1 MKVNVKIR
9 KGVFSISSQYKQ
21 RWWVLASLAFGILAV
36 GLDMTILNLALPI
49 LAEDIHATNAEL
61 QWFSDAYN
69 LVFAAMLLPMGMLGD
84 RIGRKRM
91 LLAGLLIFGGASL
104 ACAYATSPW
113 ELITARVF
121 LGLGA
126 SLIVPLSMAVIP
138 VMFAEKE
145 RPKAIAV
152 WMMANAVGI
161 PLGPILGGWLLNNYW
176 WGSVFII
183 NLPLVIVAVLAVSF
197 LLPESRS
204 KEHRPMDLLGVL
216 ISSSGLIALT
226 YGVIEAGE
234 RGWDDVF
241 SLTAV
246 FAGILLLLWFVVY
259 QTRTA
264 HPLIDPSLFRSRSFT
279 GGSLIGTIIS
289 FSLFGVLFAL
299 PQYLQAVLEADA
311 LSAGLRLLPLVIGL
325 LIGTPISDAL
335 QSRFGTRTAIV
346 IGLVLLGIGLLLGS
360 ATAISTGYGFTS
372 IWISAVGLGIG
383 FALPAAMDEAI
394 SVLTPER
401 SGVGSALLMALRQAG
416 GTLGVAIL
424 GTVLGVGYRNHLN
437 LDEWPAEAAE
447 LAQRNVAAG
456 MAAARQ
462 IGSDSLIHSV
472 KASFVGGMDQL
483 LWVCAG
489 ASVVGI
495 VFTLSLLKARP
506 AANKNP
512 RTSLEAKE

>member
-1 MKVNVKIR
+1 MELN
-9 KGVFSISSQYKQ
+9 SQYQQ

-49 LAEDIHATNAEL
+49 MAQDMHATNAEL
-61 QWFSDAYN
+61 QWFVDAYN
-69 LVFAAMLLPMGMLGD
+69 LVFAALLLPMGMLGD

-91 LLAGLLIFGGASL
+91 LLAGLLVFGAASL
-104 ACAYATSPW
+104 ACAYAASPW

-183 NLPLVIVAVLAVSF
+183 NLPLVIVAITAVFF
-197 LLPESRS
+197 LLPETRS
-204 KEHRPMDLLGVL
+204 EERRPVDLPGVL
-216 ISSSGLIALT
+216 ISSSGLIGLT

-234 RGWDDVF
+234 RGWDDVIALA
-241 SLTAV
+241 SVL
-246 FAGILLLLWFVVY
+246 AGMLLLLWFIVY
-259 QTRTA
+259 QARTP
-264 HPLIDPSLFRSRSFT
+264 HPLVDPSLFRSRSFA
-279 GGSLIGTIIS
+279 GGTWIGSIIS
-289 FSLFGVLFAL
+289 FALFGVLFAL
-299 PQYLQAVLEADA
+299 PQYLQAVLEMDA

-346 IGLVLLGIGLLLGS
+346 IGSVLLGIGLAMGS
-360 ATAISTGYGFTS
+360 ATDLSTGYGFTS

-383 FALPAAMDEAI
+383 LALPAAMDEAV
-394 SVLTPER
+394 SALTPER
-401 SGVGSALLMALRQAG
+401 SGVGSALLMAMRQVG

-424 GTVLGVGYRNHLN
+424 GAVLSAGYRNHLN
-437 LDEWPAEAAE
+437 PDEWPAETAE
-447 LAQRNVAAG
+447 MAQRNLSSG
-456 MAAARQ
+456 LAAARQ
-462 IGSDSLIHSV
+462 IGSDSLVHSA
-472 KASFVGGMDQL
+472 KTSFVGGMAYML
-483 LWVCAG
+483 RVCAG
-489 ASVVGI
+489 AAVVGI
-495 VFTLSLLKARP
+495 VFAFCVLRARP
-506 AANKNP
+506 VKSKNAT
-512 RTSLEAKE
+512 TSLEAKE